1 MAVLASEVKVGQI
14 IAYEGGKYRVVKRT
28 HVKPGKG
35 GAFYQMELKE
45 IQTGRK
51 LNERIRSE
59 DKLERLETSARN
71 FVFSY
76 LDGDTVVMM
85 DSETFEQLEI
95 NKEMLNGFDIFLED
109 GMQLIAEY
117 VGDELVNVKM
127 PQKLTGVVA
136 ETEPHIKNAAVSP
149 SDKPAKLENG
159 YELHIPP
166 YIETGTKIV
175 INSET
180 GEFVE
185 KFKA

>member
-1 MAVLASEVKVGQI
+1 MAVLSGEVKVGNI
-14 IAYEGGKYRVVKRT
+14 IAYDGGKYRVLKRT

-45 IQTGRK
+45 IKTGRK

-59 DKLERLETSARN
+59 EKLEKLETSARE
-71 FVFSY
+71 FMFSFR
-76 LDGDTVVMM
+76 DGEMITMM
-85 DSETFEQLEI
+85 DGETFEQLEI
-95 NKEMLNGFDIFLED
+95 PIDMLNGYDMFLED
-109 GMQLIAEY
+109 GMKLIAEY

-127 PQKLTGVVA
+127 PLKLIGEVA

-149 SDKPAKLENG
+149 SYKEAKLSNG
-159 YELHIPP
+159 FVLDIPP
-166 YIETGTKIV
+166 YIEQGTKIV

-185 KFKA
+185 KSK